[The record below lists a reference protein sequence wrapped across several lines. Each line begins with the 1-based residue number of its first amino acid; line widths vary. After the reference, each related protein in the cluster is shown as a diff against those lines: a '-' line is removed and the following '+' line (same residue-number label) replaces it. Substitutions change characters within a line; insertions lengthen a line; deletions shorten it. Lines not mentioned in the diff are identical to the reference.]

1 MEVFTIKIDE
11 GVLQEIDSK
20 LAKHRY
26 STRTEFVRDAIRE
39 KLAELEKEELLRKVA
54 TVRGTSRHKTT
65 NEQVHQAREK
75 LAKEWEKRFK

>member
-54 TVRGTSRHKTT
+54 AVRGASRHRTT
-65 NEQVHQAREK
+65 DEQVHQAREK